1 MPIAA
6 WIVSAL
12 SSAFAFLVKHPFV
25 TKMMFFAFFAVII
38 HRAINYLLSLAQ
50 HYFLD
55 VSLLNMLCYFGVISA
70 IQLFLS
76 IVISGFAV
84 KQLIAF
90 MRS

>member
-1 MPIAA
+1 MAAVA

-12 SSAFAFLVKHPFV
+12 TSAFGFLVKHPLV
-25 TKMMFFAFFAVII
+25 TKMMFFTFFALAI
-38 HRAINYLLSLAQ
+38 HRAIGYLLTLLNQ
-50 HYFLD
+50 YLTEFTI
-55 VSLLNMLCYFGVISA
+55 LNMLCYFGVIAA